1 MQLERDWPMHRFRDP
16 KDRHHR
22 AREKR
27 KRENGRKS
35 QREKGNQRR
44 KARWNGGRKWE
55 VMGRKE
61 KRNRDLF
68 WDPFS
73 PRSGSSL
80 ETIHF
85 KRGRVR
91 TDGRDLLLGY
101 PWGSNINGANF
112 AENLRGLSNSES
124 KHVQKFKGS
133 RGRVLGIETSRLRLQ
148 TNRGS
153 IFFSSRARI
162 ERKFAKTGKG
172 SRLAKL
178 LENCCGN
185 KSLVDPWEKGVKLPI
200 FYSSSSC
207 QRDKKTFG

>member
-1 MQLERDWPMHRFRDP
+1 MHRFRDP

-27 KRENGRKS
+27 KRERPRESHKGKRETNGEKPDGTEEES
-35 QREKGNQRR
+35 EKGWVG
-44 KARWNGGRKWE
+44 K
-55 VMGRKE
+55 RKE
-61 KRNRDLF
+61 TETFSGIR
-68 WDPFS
+68 FS

-80 ETIHF
+80 ETIRF
-85 KRGRVR
+85 KSGRVR

-101 PWGSNINGANF
+101 PRCSNINGANF

-185 KSLVDPWEKGVKLPI
+185 KSLVDP
-200 FYSSSSC
+200 
-207 QRDKKTFG
+207 